1 MAFTQG
7 HALLIGVGTHQYEP
21 RIDVPITVDDAQA
34 VATVLQDANLC
45 GYPAA
50 QVKFIHDADAT
61 KKGILSE
68 LDELAKRV
76 GENDTVFLFYA
87 GHGALGEDSNYY
99 LVSHDARI
107 NGDRVVDGTGVS
119 EAELLEKLRSLKARR
134 ALMIFNAC
142 FSGNISPT
150 LALDDGTPSL
160 ATSNPDETTLS
171 ALLGT
176 GSGRIIITA
185 CREDQKSYIG
195 SGALTIFTQTLV
207 DGLRGKGVTNKRG
220 FISVYDLYETLY
232 DTVST
237 TVKETKKKEQEPEL
251 TVNKGVGPLA
261 VALYKGAKT
270 LGIFD
275 ETEAAPSTGAVRQVD
290 PAKSQRIFQQK
301 VQQSGGVNFGQGNEF
316 HGPVA
321 GGDQTIVDAQ
331 GSQGLVNQPT
341 GPVTQTFGPQIDTG
355 GGAYVTGGVNT
366 GGGGFTGRDHIV
378 HGDVITTGNLS
389 GTGIALGSHASATVT
404 TGIDAAA
411 LGAALTPVAEAVRQ
425 SGADAATQAQA
436 MQMID
441 ELKQELSK
449 GKDKSNDGQVA
460 NVLKGLTDL
469 VPGAV
474 SAVVSAFATPVI
486 GGLAGPVAKFFL
498 DSVLGGK

>member
-7 HALLIGVGTHQYEP
+7 HALLIGVGTHEYEP
-21 RIDVPITVDDAQA
+21 QIDVKITVNDAKA
-34 VATVLQDANLC
+34 VAAVLKDANLC
-45 GYPAA
+45 GYPES
-50 QVKFIHDADAT
+50 QVKVIHDAEAT
-61 KKGILSE
+61 KKGILFE

-107 NGDRVVDGTGVS
+107 NGDRVIDGTGVS

-150 LALDDGTPSL
+150 LALDDGAPSL

-195 SGALTIFTQTLV
+195 SGAVTLFTQALV
-207 DGLRGKGVTNKRG
+207 DSLRGKGVANKRG

-237 TVKETKKKEQEPEL
+237 TVKEAKKKEQEPEL

-261 VALYKGAKT
+261 VALYRGAKT
-270 LGIFD
+270 LGLFD
-275 ETEAAPSTGAVRQVD
+275 ETEAAPSTGSVRQVD

-301 VQQSGGVNFGQGNEF
+301 VQQSGGVNFGQGNTF
-316 HGPVA
+316 QGPVA
-321 GGDQTIVDAQ
+321 GRDQ
-331 GSQGLVNQPT
+331 VN
-341 GPVTQTFGPQIDTG
+341 TG
-355 GGAYVTGGVNT
+355 GGAYIGGGVNT

-378 HGDVITTGNLS
+378 HGDEITTGDVS
-389 GTGIALGSHASATVT
+389 GTGIAIGRNASATVT

-411 LGAALTPVAEAVRQ
+411 LSAALMPVAEAVRQ

-436 MQMID
+436 MHMIE
-441 ELKQELSK
+441 ELKQKLPK
-449 GKDKSNDGQVA
+449 GKDESNDNQVA
-460 NVLKGLTDL
+460 KVLKGLTDL

-474 SAVVSAFATPVI
+474 STIVSAFATPVVA
-486 GGLAGPVAKFFL
+486 GLVGPVTKFFL
-498 DSVLGGK
+498 NSVLGGK